1 MDPYFSKSNIH
12 IFKSTR
18 SIKWILSCFSFH
30 YSFLC
35 LIAWEHSWHFHD
47 TTVSSLAKWR
57 VGKSAEI
64 PYDNA
69 VFLMLYSKIN
79 RREPIALNLWNLGC
93 PAYGLFGKNKISL
106 SPKSKSSICT
116 VVARGQKKKS
126 LDQNLTPLPPTKK
139 KIPCRIS

>member
-1 MDPYFSKSNIH
+1 MDPYFSKSYMH

-30 YSFLC
+30 YFFLC

-64 PYDNA
+64 PYDTA

-93 PAYGLFGKNKISL
+93 LAYGLFGKNKISL

-126 LDQNLTPLPPTKK
+126 LDQNLTPLPPAKK